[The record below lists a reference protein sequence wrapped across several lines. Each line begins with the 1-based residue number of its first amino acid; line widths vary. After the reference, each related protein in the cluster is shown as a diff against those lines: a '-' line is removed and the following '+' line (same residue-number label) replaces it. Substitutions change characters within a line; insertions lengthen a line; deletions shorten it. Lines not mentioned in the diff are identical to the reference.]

1 MGFQRTVAV
10 VHTWVL
16 TWALTW
22 ALLAGAAQRA
32 VGESL
37 AGPVPAQVTRVIDG
51 DTLQV
56 RARIWL
62 GHEVATRVRL
72 ADIDAPE
79 SSAACPRARRLAD
92 EATAFVTAKLGLGD
106 GETRQVWL
114 KDIRY
119 GKYAGRIVA
128 RVELVG
134 GEDLGQALL
143 AAGLAQPYDGRRR
156 RPWCE
161 LNLKA

>member
-1 MGFQRTVAV
+1 MGFQRTIAF
-10 VHTWVL
+10 
-16 TWALTW
+16 ALTW
-22 ALLAGAAQRA
+22 ALLASAAQPA

-37 AGPVPAQVTRVIDG
+37 AGPVPAQVTQVIDG

-72 ADIDAPE
+72 SGIDTPE
-79 SSAACPRARRLAD
+79 TSGKCPRARRLAG
-92 EATAFVTAKLGLGD
+92 EATAFVNAKLGLSD
-106 GETRQVWL
+106 GGTSQVWL
-114 KDIRY
+114 RDIHY

-128 RVELVG
+128 RVELDG

-143 AAGLAQPYDGRRR
+143 AAGLAKPYDGRRR
-156 RPWCE
+156 PPWCE
-161 LNLKA
+161 LTISD

>member
-1 MGFQRTVAV
+1 MGFQRTIAF
-10 VHTWVL
+10 TL
-16 TWALTW
+16 TS
-22 ALLAGAAQRA
+22 ALLAGVADPAL
-32 VGESL
+32 GESL
-37 AGPVPAQVTRVIDG
+37 AGPVPALVTQVIDG

-79 SSAACPRARRLAD
+79 TTAACPRARRLAG
-92 EATAFVTAKLGLGD
+92 EATAFVSAKLGLGD

-128 RVELVG
+128 RVELDG

-156 RPWCE
+156 RSWCG
-161 LNLKA
+161 LTLVD

>member
-1 MGFQRTVAV
+1 MEFHRTLAS
-10 VHTWVL
+10 TL
-16 TWALTW
+16 IW
-22 ALLAGAAQRA
+22 ALLAGAAEPA
-32 VGESL
+32 LGESL
-37 AGPVPAQVTRVIDG
+37 DGPVPAQVTKVIDG

-72 ADIDAPE
+72 AGIDAPE
-79 SSAACPRARRLAD
+79 TSGACPRARRLAG
-92 EATAFVTAKLGLGD
+92 EATAFVSAKLGLDD
-106 GETRQVWL
+106 GGTSQIWL

-128 RVELVG
+128 RVVLDG

-156 RPWCE
+156 PPWCE
-161 LNLKA
+161 LTLVD